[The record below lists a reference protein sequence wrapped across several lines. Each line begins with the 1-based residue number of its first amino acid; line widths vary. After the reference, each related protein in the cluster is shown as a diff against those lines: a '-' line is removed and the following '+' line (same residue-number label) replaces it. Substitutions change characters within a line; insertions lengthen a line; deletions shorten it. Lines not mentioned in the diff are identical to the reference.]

1 MSKSSS
7 CLVIDSQMVSITGL
21 SRLLVEEASSG
32 LSFYCKEQVSKVSSV
47 LEQSLSPPYDQNLS
61 EILNLLYNR
70 GFNKPADFWNAVGKV
85 FKIYMIVDQNPNSQ
99 ERKFCSI
106 LRTLALHMF
115 RKWQSNCSVED
126 GAMGEEEKDQR
137 ESISAKP
144 SVSAS
149 KGKPSILT
157 REE

>member
-1 MSKSSS
+1 M
-7 CLVIDSQMVSITGL
+7 
-21 SRLLVEEASSG
+21 
-32 LSFYCKEQVSKVSSV
+32 